1 MIIPLLREDKKMDHV
16 FAKVKRLI
24 KKPFFKILSNYTLY
38 EDVKV
43 TLGGCV
49 PYSAGHNLDEDSWF
63 KIEKF
68 SQQPFFMEF
77 LKKDFDSKDYDELK
91 KEQFLEIAYL
101 LSIQNSDFYFQKVTP
116 SLFIKKKILGFGEVA
131 EIEES
136 NNRMIVNEQPDAIY
150 FKTADTL
157 VFRNLAAISGI
168 FKGIDDLY
176 REATQKETEAFLQM
190 QFISLK
196 CDYGASKVSKPN
208 RKRIALAL
216 DSLAKMSDQD
226 KVNILAYIGD
236 YSDSKLTF
244 DKATQK
250 FDVSNDDELKLLLY
264 GVEQRFY
271 TTLFGQERRL
281 ANSVQPVD

>member
-1 MIIPLLREDKKMDHV
+1 MNHV

-24 KKPFFKILSNYTLY
+24 KKPFFKILSDHTLY
-38 EDVKV
+38 DSITVS
-43 TLGGCV
+43 LASCV
-49 PYSAGHNLDEDSWF
+49 LYSPDHNLDEDSWF
-63 KIEKF
+63 KVEQF
-68 SQQPFFMEF
+68 SHQSFCLEF
-77 LKKDFDSKDYDELK
+77 LKKGFDSKDYDDLK
-91 KEQFLEIAYL
+91 KEQFPDIAYIF
-101 LSIQNSDFYFQKVTP
+101 SIQGADYCFQKVTP
-116 SLFIKKKILGFGEVA
+116 SLFIKKKILGFGDSA

-136 NNRMIVNEQPDAIY
+136 NNRIIINDQPDAIY

-176 REATQKETEAFLQM
+176 REATQKETEIFLQAE
-190 QFISLK
+190 FISIK
-196 CDYGASKVSKPN
+196 NNYEASKVSKPN

-226 KVNILAYIGD
+226 KMNILAYIGD
-236 YSDSKLTF
+236 YNDTKLKFNKT
-244 DKATQK
+244 TQK
-250 FDVSNDDELKLLLY
+250 FEISNDDELKLLLY

-281 ANSVQPVD
+281 ANSVQRVD